1 MSQIKKNIEKYI
13 QANQI
18 GKQEEAQ
25 DPDKPDTGD
34 SAVKIQINTESH
46 PQKSDSPDTAAI
58 PEPAQEDGKTED
70 QGDSHQNEI
79 EAARQEAK
87 ENHDRYLRVYADF
100 ENFKK
105 RTMRENEE
113 FRKFANES
121 LIKEILS
128 VVDNLERAIESANS
142 HTENHPP
149 IVEGVQMTLKDI
161 LSILER
167 FQVKPV
173 DAVGKPFD
181 PRYHQAFQQEE
192 TDEFPENTVLMEF
205 QKGYLLHDRLLRPSM
220 VVVSKKKNTTGPE
233 PVKDSNNA

>member
-1 MSQIKKNIEKYI
+1 MSEIKKKIEKYI
-13 QANQI
+13 QADQI
-18 GKQEEAQ
+18 GKQEEAH
-25 DPDKPDTGD
+25 DPESQDTGD
-34 SAVKIQINTESH
+34 SSVKIQINADSDRKASDTSDAAA
-46 PQKSDSPDTAAI
+46 KSSPMRED
-58 PEPAQEDGKTED
+58 DGKTED
-70 QGDSHQNEI
+70 QGDSVQKEL
-79 EAARQEAK
+79 ETARQEAK
-87 ENHDRYLRVYADF
+87 ENHERYLRVYADF

-105 RTMRENEE
+105 RTLRENEE
-113 FRKFANES
+113 FRRFANES

-142 HTENHPP
+142 HAENHPP

-192 TDEFPENTVLMEF
+192 SDEYPENTVLKEF
-205 QKGYLLHDRLLRPSM
+205 QKGYLLHDRLLLPSM
-220 VVVSKKKNTTGPE
+220 VIVSKKKDATGAE
-233 PVKDSNNA
+233 PD

>member
-1 MSQIKKNIEKYI
+1 MSQMKKKIEKYI
-13 QANQI
+13 QADQI
-18 GKQEEAQ
+18 GKREEAQ
-25 DPDKPDTGD
+25 DPDKQDTSD
-34 SAVKIQINTESH
+34 SAVKIQINTESD
-46 PQKSDSPDTAAI
+46 PPKSDIPDAAAKSSPV
-58 PEPAQEDGKTED
+58 QEDGKTED
-70 QGDSHQNEI
+70 QGDLRQKELD
-79 EAARQEAK
+79 AARQEAK

-100 ENFKK
+100 ENYKK

-128 VVDNLERAIESANS
+128 VVDNLERAIESADS
-142 HTENHPP
+142 HAKNHPP
-149 IVEGVQMTLKDI
+149 IVEGVQMTLTDI

-192 TDEFPENTVLMEF
+192 TDEHPENTVLKEF

-220 VVVSKKKNTTGPE
+220 VVVSKKKDTTGAE
-233 PVKDSNNA
+233 PDKDSNNA

>member
-13 QANQI
+13 QADQI
-18 GKQEEAQ
+18 GKKEEGQ
-25 DPDKPDTGD
+25 DQDKQGSGD
-34 SAVKIQINTESH
+34 SAIKIQINAESH
-46 PQKSDSPDTAAI
+46 QQKRDTPDAA
-58 PEPAQEDGKTED
+58 AKSASVQADGKTED
-70 QGDSHQNEI
+70 QGDSLQNEL

-142 HTENHPP
+142 HVENHPP
-149 IVEGVQMTLKDI
+149 IVEGVQMTLNDI

-192 TDEFPENTVLMEF
+192 SDEYPENTVLMEF

-220 VVVSKKKNTTGPE
+220 VVVSKKKDTTGAE
-233 PVKDSNNA
+233 PDKDSNNA